1 MTITTISAIGPA
13 EDVLALVR
21 LTSPDRH
28 EPVVVDALP
37 VPLRM
42 VGRGTDA
49 VVVAHPAFP
58 DRVFKVYA
66 EAAIGALHD
75 EYLAYER
82 LAGSP
87 LFPSCLGRGDNYL
100 VLTYEAGPTLYD
112 CLVDGTVVRPQVM
125 SDVEAARSHARRA
138 GLHPTEVHLKKV
150 IVQDG
155 RAKVIDVSKYVAPGD
170 DDPVWEALAE
180 AYRRYYPAIRGRAI
194 PVWLIETV
202 KRAYREQPPGGTGG
216 LDALARRMFRL
227 AKVLRFTQGSRPR
240 AA

>member
-1 MTITTISAIGPA
+1 MTITTITAMGPA

-21 LTSPDRH
+21 PTSPDRH

-49 VVVAHPAFP
+49 VVVAHPAWP

-66 EAAIGALHD
+66 DEAAGALHD
-75 EYLAYER
+75 EYLAYQR
-82 LAGSP
+82 LAGNP
-87 LFPSCLGRGDNYL
+87 LFPTCLGRGEHYL
-100 VLTYEAGPTLYD
+100 VLSYEAGPTLYD
-112 CLVDGTVVRPQVM
+112 CLVAGTVVPSQVIA
-125 SDVEAARSHARRA
+125 DVETARTQARRA
-138 GLHPTEVHLKKV
+138 GLHPKDVHLKNV

-155 RAKVIDVSKYVAPGD
+155 RGKVIDVSKYVAPGD

-180 AYRRYYPAIRGRAI
+180 AYHRYYPAIRGRAI

-202 KRAYREQPPGGTGG
+202 KRAYREQPPGGPGG